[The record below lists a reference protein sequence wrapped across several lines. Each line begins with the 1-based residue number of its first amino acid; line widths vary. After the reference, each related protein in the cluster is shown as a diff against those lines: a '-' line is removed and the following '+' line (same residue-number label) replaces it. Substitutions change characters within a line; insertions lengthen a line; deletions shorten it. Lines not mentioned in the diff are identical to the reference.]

1 MFFSE
6 SLCHVSFDCASSDSL
21 QTTSGTCMA
30 FWESFFKKQTQV
42 KRKDWELSIHRRE
55 GMKIYV
61 INLINII
68 YGVVNFSIVSPTA
81 LDSLKLFLFGFFLVS
96 IYRRPPDPNNHPP
109 PSPLNPSC
117 SHLQFSVCL
126 IFVSLLSFGLSAG
139 FLSACGAIRPD
150 CYYVLLSLISLSS

>member
-1 MFFSE
+1 MHGI
-6 SLCHVSFDCASSDSL
+6 LGVIL
-21 QTTSGTCMA
+21 QETNTSKAERLGT
-30 FWESFFKKQTQV
+30 V
-42 KRKDWELSIHRRE
+42 NPPR
-55 GMKIYV
+55 GGNKIYV